1 VTNRLAPVVYGPYS
15 GAMISDPVVILVV
28 LAAVVY
34 TAVRLE
40 ERYKLFRSLGSA
52 LVGIAIAMALSN
64 LGVIP
69 GDSVTYEFLM
79 GPAVSVGIALI
90 LFSVDVRTVFSA
102 GPQMLIAFGIGATA
116 TAVGAIVGA
125 FIFASSV
132 GDETWKLAGQL
143 TGTYTGGGL
152 NFAALG
158 QALDTSSDLYTA
170 ATAADVIVTAF
181 WMAACLS
188 APIIFVRGRAAS
200 PPPKPSSPTGVETRT
215 DAVSGGDEGE
225 HTLERAL
232 FASKGPVRLSDV
244 AALVVLAIGAV
255 ELSEWLE
262 GVIPVL
268 PSVLWLTSL
277 ALILAQVPAIKRI
290 AGAAVI
296 GNYLLLLFL
305 ASNGARSVVA
315 NIFQVGPAVFWY
327 AATTVA
333 IHGVLIF
340 GVGRLVRLDAGTL
353 AVASQANV
361 GGAAS
366 AIAIATARGYGDKL
380 LPGVAVGLL
389 GYAVGNYT
397 GFAVAQL
404 MRVVLGG

>member
-1 VTNRLAPVVYGPYS
+1 MACGPYS

-28 LAAVVY
+28 LAAAVY
-34 TAVRLE
+34 AAVRLE
-40 ERYKLFRSLGSA
+40 ERYTLFRSLGSA
-52 LVGIAIAMALSN
+52 LVGIAIAMTLSN

-69 GDSVTYEFLM
+69 GNSVTYEFLM
-79 GPAVSVGIALI
+79 GPAVNVGIALI

-116 TAVGAIVGA
+116 TAVGASVGA
-125 FIFASSV
+125 FMFASSV
-132 GDETWKLAGQL
+132 GDETWKLAGQF

-158 QALDTSSDLYTA
+158 QALDTSADLFTA
-170 ATAADVIVTAF
+170 AQAADVIVTAF

-188 APIIFVRGRAAS
+188 APIIFIRGRVSAPS
-200 PPPKPSSPTGVETRT
+200 PAGAIRA
-215 DAVSGGDEGE
+215 DAGPDADADSGGEDT

-232 FASKGPVRLSDV
+232 FASDGPIRLSDV

-255 ELSEWLE
+255 RLSGWL
-262 GVIPVL
+262 GDVIPVL
-268 PSVLWLTSL
+268 PSVLWLTTL
-277 ALILAQVPAIKRI
+277 ALILAQVPAVKRI
-290 AGAAVI
+290 GGAAVL

-305 ASNGARSVVA
+305 ASNGARSVIA
-315 NIFQVGPAVFWY
+315 NIFEVGPAVFWY
-327 AATTVA
+327 AATTVT

-340 GVGRLVRLDAGTL
+340 GVGRMARLDAGTI

-397 GFAVAQL
+397 GFLVAQL
-404 MRVVLGG
+404 MRMVLGG